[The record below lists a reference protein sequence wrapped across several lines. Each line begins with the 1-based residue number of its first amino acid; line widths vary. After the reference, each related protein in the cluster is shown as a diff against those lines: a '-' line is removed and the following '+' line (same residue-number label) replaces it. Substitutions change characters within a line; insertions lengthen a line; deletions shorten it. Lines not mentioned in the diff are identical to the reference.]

1 MTELSERLLA
11 RPLTARESET
21 VTGVLERLRA
31 HYAADAVGAKKLVG
45 FGESKPDA
53 TLPTAELAAWT
64 MLANQL
70 LNLDE
75 VLNK

>member
-1 MTELSERLLA
+1 MVSQRLLGRSF
-11 RPLTARESET
+11 RPAEREIIHASFDQ
-21 VTGVLERLRA
+21 LAAYYQA
-31 HYAADAVGAKKLVG
+31 HPEDAAALVA
-45 FGESKPDA
+45 FGESKADPQLDA
-53 TLPTAELAAWT
+53 IQLAAWA

>member
-1 MTELSERLLA
+1 MLERLLK
-11 RPLTARESET
+11 
-21 VTGVLERLRA
+21 
-31 HYAADAVGAKKLVG
+31 HYAADAAGAKKLVA

-53 TLPTAELAAWT
+53 MLPAGELAAWT